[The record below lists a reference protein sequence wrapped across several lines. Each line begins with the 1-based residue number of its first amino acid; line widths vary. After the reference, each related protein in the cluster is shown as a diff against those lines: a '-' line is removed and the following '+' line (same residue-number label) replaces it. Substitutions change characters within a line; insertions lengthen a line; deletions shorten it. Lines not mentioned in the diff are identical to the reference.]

1 VLGPP
6 DPKKRQAPGSAP
18 FPRSTL
24 RKKALSTIS
33 STRIR
38 SRSTR
43 LGPPH
48 FRNTNTGASP
58 GTTSQPMMKRGA
70 SGSRWAATGLPRR
83 PPPGAIMSPASAVL
97 THGGNPSVSVQR
109 RGLRVVKTR
118 LIASVTANR
127 KARILE
133 APSIVPKTQRS
144 RGFKQSPSSNRTS
157 LRMKLWRVVM

>member
-1 VLGPP
+1 MLGPP
-6 DPKKRQAPGSAP
+6 DAKKRQAPGSAP

-24 RKKALSTIS
+24 RKKPLSTIS

-58 GTTSQPMMKRGA
+58 VTMSQPMMKRGA

-83 PPPGAIMSPASAVL
+83 PPPRAITSPASAVL
-97 THGGNPSVSVQR
+97 THGWNPSVSVQR
-109 RGLRVVKTR
+109 QGLRVVKTR
-118 LIASVTANR
+118 
-127 KARILE
+127 ILE
-133 APSIVPKTQRS
+133 APPIVPKTPRS
-144 RGFKQSPSSNRTS
+144 RGFEQSPSSNRTS